1 MIFSPSERQIG
12 KCTLSIPSNDCVD
25 AIRHKDVR
33 FLRGHLILLAT
44 GMWPETHLIT
54 SVYKLQVI
62 MLAST
67 QTLCHF
73 YSWLLLINS
82 PLVMLPMGNFL
93 IKLSLFSNVKS
104 DQHFNPNSTY
114 FDTHIWTIYYIVQ
127 DRKLIRVSLQSYEE
141 SKVQFRKVISL
152 H

>member
-1 MIFSPSERQIG
+1 
-12 KCTLSIPSNDCVD
+12 
-25 AIRHKDVR
+25 
-33 FLRGHLILLAT
+33 
-44 GMWPETHLIT
+44 
-54 SVYKLQVI
+54 

-67 QTLCHF
+67 QTLCQF

-82 PLVMLPMGNFL
+82 SLVMLPMGNFL
-93 IKLSLFSNVKS
+93 IKMSLFLNVKC

-127 DRKLIRVSLQSYEE
+127 DRKLIRASLQSYEE

>member
-1 MIFSPSERQIG
+1 
-12 KCTLSIPSNDCVD
+12 
-25 AIRHKDVR
+25 
-33 FLRGHLILLAT
+33 
-44 GMWPETHLIT
+44 
-54 SVYKLQVI
+54 

-67 QTLCHF
+67 QTSCQF

-82 PLVMLPMGNFL
+82 SLVMLPMGNFL
-93 IKLSLFSNVKS
+93 IKVSLFLNVKS

-127 DRKLIRVSLQSYEE
+127 DRKLIRASLQSYEE